1 MIFSKTHLS
10 EFPLFSVPQGEKPR
24 RCWPAQGCQRE
35 SLSRD
40 SWQWVQDW
48 AGTFDDGDDGDD
60 DDDDNGNPKPNMI
73 ILGHEARTCEDS
85 GMQVE
90 RWTEV
95 QTSKKRG

>member
-1 MIFSKTHLS
+1 MIFSKKHLS

-24 RCWPAQGCQRE
+24 RGWSAKDCQRE

-48 AGTFDDGDDGDD
+48 AGTFDDGDVDD
-60 DDDDNGNPKPNMI
+60 DDNMI
-73 ILGHEARTCEDS
+73 ILGDEARTCEDS

>member
-24 RCWPAQGCQRE
+24 RGWSAQDCERK

-60 DDDDNGNPKPNMI
+60 GDDDNGNPKPNMI
-73 ILGHEARTCEDS
+73 ILGDEARTCEDS
-85 GMQVE
+85 RMQVE
-90 RWTEV
+90 RRTEV